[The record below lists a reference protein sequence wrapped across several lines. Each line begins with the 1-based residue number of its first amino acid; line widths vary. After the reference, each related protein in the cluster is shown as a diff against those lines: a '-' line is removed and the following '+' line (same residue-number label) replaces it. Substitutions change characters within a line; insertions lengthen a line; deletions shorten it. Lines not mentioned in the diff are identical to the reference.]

1 MVKSSYGDYDLFE
14 GCGQAPTETNMEHV
28 MSLDLIIKNGQVW
41 TASGPKQTDV
51 GVLNGKIVA
60 LGKLDLSA
68 KEVIDADGLDVLPG
82 AIDTQVH
89 FREPGLEH
97 KENLE
102 SGTRSAVMGGITGVF
117 EMPNTKPGT
126 TTMEAMEDK
135 MARAA
140 HSSWCEYAFY
150 VGAAGDNVEQLA
162 TLENLPG
169 VCGVKVFMG
178 SSTGSLLVSD
188 DETLA
193 RVLASGRRRVA
204 IHAEDEARLIA
215 RKEHALTGDPSTH
228 PVWRDTETAILA
240 TKRILRLAKEAHRR
254 IHVLH
259 VTTSDEV
266 DMLAAHKDLV
276 TAEVTP
282 QHLTLHAPDC
292 YERLGT
298 HAQMNPPIRENSH
311 RIGLWRGVE
320 EGVFDLLG
328 SDHAPHTLE
337 EKAQTYPN
345 TPSGM
350 TGVQTI
356 LPVMLRHVA
365 EGRMT
370 MERLI
375 DMICTGPARVFG
387 LVGKGRIARGFD
399 ADFSIINRHAQ
410 HKFTRDQ
417 VCSRS
422 GWSPFEDEV
431 FPSWPVMTIIRG
443 NIVMREGKLSEA
455 PLGESLRFFETEQ
468 VKN

>member
-1 MVKSSYGDYDLFE
+1 M
-14 GCGQAPTETNMEHV
+14 
-28 MSLDLIIKNGQVW
+28 LDLIIKNGNIW
-41 TASGPKQTDV
+41 TPSGPKRTDV
-51 GVLNGKIVA
+51 GVLDGKIVG
-60 LGKLDLSA
+60 LGKLDMSA
-68 KEVIDADGLDVLPG
+68 KEVIDADGLDVMPG

-126 TTMEAMEDK
+126 TTVEAMEDK

-140 HSSWCEYAFY
+140 ASSWSEYAFY

-162 TLENLPG
+162 VLENLPG

-188 DETLA
+188 DDTLA

-215 RKEHALTGDPSTH
+215 RKEHALEGDPSTH

-266 DMLAAHKDLV
+266 DLLAEHKDLV

-337 EKAQTYPN
+337 EKAKTYPN

-365 EGRMT
+365 EGRMN

-375 DMICTGPARVFG
+375 DMICTGPARIFG

-399 ADFSIINRHAQ
+399 ADFSIIDRKAN
-410 HKFTRDQ
+410 HKFTRDE
-417 VCSRS
+417 VGSRS
-422 GWSPFEDEV
+422 GWSPFEDEM
-431 FPSWPVMTIIRG
+431 FPAWPVMTIIRG
-443 NIVMREGKLSEA
+443 NVVMREGKLA
-455 PLGESLRFFETEQ
+455 DGPAGKSLRFFETEQ
-468 VKN
+468 VKG